1 MIVMIV
7 ITRILIIIM
16 IIVVIIITLV
26 IVIVSIV
33 TFVIPIVA
41 IVTAPACLAGHGEPQ
56 GGERRVQ
63 GARNEIMY

>member
-1 MIVMIV
+1 
-7 ITRILIIIM
+7 M